1 MRAADLRTAEL
12 ADASGYSVQQIRQ
25 LETRGVLPAADRR
38 ANGYRSF
45 SRLHLRALLAYRDLA
60 QAVGPVVA
68 REVMMTIQHLPLIDA
83 TARLSGLGH
92 ALEAERRQV
101 LQARASLITIR
112 SESAT
117 EPAAAEPEAATVPAA
132 DAGLGDSMTI
142 TELSQALGVPAS
154 TLRYWEAAGLVA
166 PDRVEA
172 RAGTAR
178 IYRVTAIRD
187 ARITS
192 ALRMGGYRIPEVR
205 EAITALRELGDA
217 ARSLTALDERL
228 ETVAR
233 RTLALFRAGSVLVDL
248 IDPGH
253 R

>member
-1 MRAADLRTAEL
+1 MRTANLRTAEL
-12 ADASGYSVQQIRQ
+12 AEASGYSVQQIRQ

-38 ANGYRSF
+38 VNGYRSF

-60 QAVGPVVA
+60 QAAGPVVA
-68 REVMMTIQHLPLIDA
+68 REVMTTIQHLPLIDA

-92 ALEAERRQV
+92 GLESERRQI
-101 LQARASLITIR
+101 LEARAALISIR
-112 SESAT
+112 SEAVT
-117 EPAAAEPEAATVPAA
+117 EPAATEPEAN
-132 DAGLGDSMTI
+132 AGSEDSMTI
-142 TELSQALGVPAS
+142 TELSHALGVPTS
-154 TLRYWEAAGLVA
+154 TLRFWESEGLVA

-172 RAGTAR
+172 RAGSAR

-192 ALRMGGYRIPEVR
+192 ALRTGGYRIPEVR

-217 ARSLTALDERL
+217 SGSLTALDERL

-248 IDPGH
+248 IDPDH